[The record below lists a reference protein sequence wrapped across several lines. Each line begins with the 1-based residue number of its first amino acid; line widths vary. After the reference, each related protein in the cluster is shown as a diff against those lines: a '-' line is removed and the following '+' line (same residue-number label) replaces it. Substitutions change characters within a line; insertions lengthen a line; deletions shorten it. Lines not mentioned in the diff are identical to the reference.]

1 MLTKPCFGK
10 FNSLCLIYFFL
21 TSFANIETNNPLAD
35 EYSGY
40 DNITISQE
48 LASPD
53 LELLRTV
60 NENISAGL
68 FNFNISF
75 LDATFFPSVS
85 SFIEVSI
92 VIHFN
97 VVREV
102 PIHSDYISF

>member
-1 MLTKPCFGK
+1 MLQGISILFAHST
-10 FNSLCLIYFFL
+10 SLRLFF
-21 TSFANIETNNPLAD
+21 IETNNPLAD

-68 FNFNISF
+68 FNLNFDF
-75 LDATFFPSVS
+75 LDGTNLDIKSRDFFS
-85 SFIEVSI
+85 
-92 VIHFN
+92 
-97 VVREV
+97 
-102 PIHSDYISF
+102 

>member
-1 MLTKPCFGK
+1 MLTKPCFKK
-10 FNSLCLIYFFL
+10 FNSLCLIYFL
-21 TSFANIETNNPLAD
+21 ASFSFIETNNPLAD

-68 FNFNISF
+68 FNFNFSF
-75 LDATFFPSVS
+75 LDANFFLSVS
-85 SFIEVSI
+85 
-92 VIHFN
+92 
-97 VVREV
+97 
-102 PIHSDYISF
+102 